1 MEILEFCKQNY
12 IDTIDTSMDYYKS
25 EKVIGQAG
33 YKNFNII
40 TKLPKLD
47 QSSIISPEKLEKI
60 ILNSLSKLKKKK
72 FICITF

>member
-1 MEILEFCKQNY
+1 
-12 IDTIDTSMDYYKS
+12 MDYYKA

-33 YKNFNII
+33 CKNFNII

-47 QSSIISPEKLEKI
+47 KSTLYLQKKI
-60 ILNSLSKLKKKK
+60 RENCFKFSFKTKKKK